1 MTIDITVLIGTGR
14 HPVSGRA
21 RRASNDA
28 RALELALTLAGR
40 GVTPTGLQ
48 VLHAGDPA
56 EPALRAYLGMG
67 IPALH
72 VLPADADSDVL
83 PPLLAA
89 LRRRR
94 PQLILTGVR
103 SECGWSGGCLPYLLA
118 ENLGLTLVPNIDAII
133 NLDPQGGMAELR
145 QVHPRGRRR
154 LLQAALPLLAMVD
167 PAAPA
172 PRQSAFARARRGRV
186 IEEAC
191 SAAAVPAIM
200 PGTVR
205 PARQRPRRLQPLPA
219 AGSAA
224 DRLQA
229 LTGTASGG
237 GRVLDAVSAEEAAQ
251 AIYDY
256 LAGHGLLAAA
266 GRPPD
271 FVPGG

>member
-1 MTIDITVLIGTGR
+1 MTVAIAVLVSAGR
-14 HPVSGRA
+14 HPGSGRA
-21 RRASNDA
+21 RRAPNDA
-28 RALELALTLAGR
+28 RALELALALAGDDVTAT
-40 GVTPTGLQ
+40 GVQ

-56 EPALRAYLGMG
+56 QPALRAYLGMG

-72 VLPADADSDVL
+72 VLPADADSDIL

-89 LRRRR
+89 LERRR

-118 ENLGLTLVPNIDAII
+118 ESLGYTLVSNIDAIDM
-133 NLDPQGGMAELR
+133 DPQDGMAALR
-145 QVHPRGRRR
+145 QVRPRGRRR
-154 LLQAALPLLAMVD
+154 LLRAALPLLATVD

-172 PRQSAFARARRGRV
+172 PRQNAFARARRGRV
-186 IEEAC
+186 IEEA
-191 SAAAVPAIM
+191 SGVAAVAAVP
-200 PGTVR
+200 PGTVH

-229 LTGTASGG
+229 LTGASTGS
-237 GRVLDAVSAEEAAQ
+237 GRVLEAVSAGEAAQ

-256 LAGHGLLAAA
+256 LAAQGLLAAA
-266 GRPPD
+266 GSAPGS
-271 FVPGG
+271 VPGG